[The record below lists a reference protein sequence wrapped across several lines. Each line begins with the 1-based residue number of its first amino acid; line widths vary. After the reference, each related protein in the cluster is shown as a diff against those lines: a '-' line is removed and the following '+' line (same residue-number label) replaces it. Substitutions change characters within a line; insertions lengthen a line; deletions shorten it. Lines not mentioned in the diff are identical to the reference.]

1 MNISVKNLNGS
12 GKQFSNPQC
21 CNSWIDHWNT
31 NRYPDGSKTAGFC
44 RGCKV
49 KTNELNGGH
58 VIKVGSYDEK
68 RYIIPL
74 CNKCNHDYDAVFIVD
89 DSDLVSANCDNC
101 VNNQ

>member
-31 NRYPDGSKTAGFC
+31 NRY
-44 RGCKV
+44 
-49 KTNELNGGH
+49 H
-58 VIKVGSYDEK
+58 
-68 RYIIPL
+68 
-74 CNKCNHDYDAVFIVD
+74 